1 MRKKNPDRPVKCMY
15 CHYKARTGK
24 AGEDCTEGCGRE
36 DAMVWNWL
44 HAEKQQKRE
53 RDDTL

>member
-24 AGEDCTEGCGRE
+24 AGDDCTEGCGRE

-53 RDDTL
+53 PDDTL